1 MPARGWEQRG
11 VHQRQAGQDEDED
24 ERRPG
29 FAGAY
34 SFVLGEWPGS
44 RSSLGPQ
51 VTVRCGAMVFVLL
64 EWVRL
69 CMASA

>member
-1 MPARGWEQRG
+1 MPVRGWEQRG
-11 VHQRQAGQDEDED
+11 VHQCQAGQDEDE
-24 ERRPG
+24 
-29 FAGAY
+29 
-34 SFVLGEWPGS
+34 EWPGS

-51 VTVRCGAMVFVLL
+51 ATVRCGAMVFVLL